1 MKWLWLAV
9 KGTDHSCERFI
20 AKQSTIETLFKGT
33 ELHVRSVFFF
43 LSLCF
48 LFHETNSN
56 YNFHTQTWWMRRR
69 IYFIRKA
76 KWGRQNWEEVS
87 VNKYI
92 IVTWWK
98 EKKSW
103 KKLNNVKIFNFHCL
117 IKFLPFQYD
126 MWLELFK
133 RNWNNIVIQWICLS
147 LILLH
152 FTEFKSRHVCRFWFS
167 FLYD

>member
-1 MKWLWLAV
+1 VKWLWLAV

-98 EKKSW
+98 EKKAEKSW
-103 KKLNNVKIFNFHCL
+103 IMWKYSTFTVWSNFCHFN
-117 IKFLPFQYD
+117 
-126 MWLELFK
+126 M
-133 RNWNNIVIQWICLS
+133 ICDWSYSRGIETILS
-147 LILLH
+147 FNEYVSL
-152 FTEFKSRHVCRFWFS
+152 
-167 FLYD
+167 

>member
-1 MKWLWLAV
+1 MTLAGCQRNRSFMREIYC
-9 KGTDHSCERFI
+9 K
-20 AKQSTIETLFKGT
+20 TINDRNSIQGDGATCSFCIFP
-33 ELHVRSVFFF
+33 S

-56 YNFHTQTWWMRRR
+56 YNFHTKTWWMRRR

-98 EKKSW
+98 EKKAEKSW
-103 KKLNNVKIFNFHCL
+103 IMWKYSTFTVWSNFCHFN
-117 IKFLPFQYD
+117 
-126 MWLELFK
+126 M
-133 RNWNNIVIQWICLS
+133 ICDWSYSRGIETILS
-147 LILLH
+147 FNEYVSL
-152 FTEFKSRHVCRFWFS
+152 
-167 FLYD
+167 